1 MKDRPKLGRGLRD
14 VSPFFLSEASLPEQQ
29 HREISLPAPPE
40 RTVCICHP
48 SSVLIQSFF
57 TANLALEMARHRHG
71 VQVWDYAMPDEHRV
85 TALMHSLLDGWG
97 PEQDGHARIMLYGL
111 PRITIRDGRAEGCFK
126 GGDAADAD
134 PGAVDGEAGSCIL
147 VNARP
152 HPDFIMQS
160 SPAGESIIL
169 TGIGELSLL
178 QCYAYIKVMSGK
190 APGARIWIVFD
201 GEGEVREGRSV
212 FERLSGFAGQR
223 LDCQVGFL
231 GTLVHDE
238 PMEQSFREEKPLVL
252 LAGQSAAKEALSD
265 ICTRFIEGLLLP
277 EHGAGS

>member
-29 HREISLPAPPE
+29 HGEIPFPAPPE
-40 RTVCICHP
+40 RTVCVCHP

-57 TANLALEMARHRHG
+57 TANLALELARHRHG

-85 TALMHSLLDGWG
+85 TALMHSLLEGQG

-111 PRITIRDGRAEGCFK
+111 PRITIRDGRAEGCFTG
-126 GGDAADAD
+126 GGDADAD
-134 PGAVDGEAGSCIL
+134 PGAVDGEAGNCIL

-152 HPDFIMQS
+152 HPDFILQS
-160 SPAGESIIL
+160 SPADDSIIL
-169 TGIGELSLL
+169 TGTGELSLL
-178 QCYAYIKVMSGK
+178 QCYAHIKVIRGK
-190 APGARIWIVFD
+190 TPGARIWIAFD
-201 GEGEVREGRSV
+201 GQREVRDDRSV

-238 PMEQSFREEKPLVL
+238 SVERSFREEKPLVL
-252 LAGQSAAKEALSD
+252 FAGQSAAKEALSG
-265 ICTRFIEGLLLP
+265 ICTRFIEGLHLP
-277 EHGAGS
+277 GQGEGS